1 MHKSGFGFS
10 LNLNVFQ
17 NRVAS
22 VTIVAGI
29 HRNTSILIKR
39 NKIDNPDFNALN
51 AKYFIWSYGEGK
63 LSQCL
68 LKGTQICESEQNHL
82 KWSPPERF
90 HADGPPSVLIYYP
103 GLVKA
108 CSVISFVLLIS

>member
-63 LSQCL
+63 IVTMPSKRTKICDSDQNRLVSFYLSSVRD
-68 LKGTQICESEQNHL
+68 KIESNGQTSEIL
-82 KWSPPERF
+82 AFIPKTGRL
-90 HADGPPSVLIYYP
+90 PS
-103 GLVKA
+103 
-108 CSVISFVLLIS
+108 